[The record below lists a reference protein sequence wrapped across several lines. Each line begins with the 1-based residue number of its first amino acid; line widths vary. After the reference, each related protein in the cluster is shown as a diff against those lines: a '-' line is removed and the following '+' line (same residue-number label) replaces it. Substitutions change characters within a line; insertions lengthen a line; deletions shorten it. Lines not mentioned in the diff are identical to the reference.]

1 MISYK
6 QALQILKKSSI
17 AIKDDII
24 PSDQAVNRV
33 LSSNVSSPTDYPS
46 ANNAAFDG
54 FAIRSKDTRGLNK
67 NNPKKF
73 KVIGCIAPGNKPVS
87 KKINAFE
94 TIEIMTGG
102 ILPVGLDTIIPIE
115 QVKWDTKNKD
125 KKFIIIDQNVKKHL
139 HVRFKGSDYKKNDLI
154 IKKGTII
161 QPNHILALTTL
172 GIQKIKV
179 KKKPNILFFSTGNE
193 ISNNTIIPSWKI
205 RNSNSKYIH
214 ALDKSFLFNFKN
226 GGILKDHQEK
236 KFYSCIQNM
245 KKNNIDIIIS
255 SGAVSAGKFD
265 FVPKVIRKFSLSNS
279 FNHVAIR
286 PGKPVL
292 FAKIKKTSR
301 VIFGLP
307 GNPISS
313 AACFRFFVKPYLMQI
328 LGVPNEQPIK
338 AILKKEFTK
347 KKEITRFVKSKLTA
361 NKNGKLEL
369 EILQGQESFRV
380 RSFIHSNIWA
390 HFPSG
395 KSSFQNGDII
405 DCYIPHIS
413 NNNII

>member
-1 MISYK
+1 
-6 QALQILKKSSI
+6 
-17 AIKDDII
+17 
-24 PSDQAVNRV
+24 
-33 LSSNVSSPTDYPS
+33 
-46 ANNAAFDG
+46 
-54 FAIRSKDTRGLNK
+54 
-67 NNPKKF
+67 
-73 KVIGCIAPGNKPVS
+73 
-87 KKINAFE
+87 
-94 TIEIMTGG
+94 
-102 ILPVGLDTIIPIE
+102 
-115 QVKWDTKNKD
+115 
-125 KKFIIIDQNVKKHL
+125 
-139 HVRFKGSDYKKNDLI
+139 
-154 IKKGTII
+154 
-161 QPNHILALTTL
+161 
-172 GIQKIKV
+172 
-179 KKKPNILFFSTGNE
+179 
-193 ISNNTIIPSWKI
+193 
-205 RNSNSKYIH
+205 
-214 ALDKSFLFNFKN
+214 
-226 GGILKDHQEK
+226 
-236 KFYSCIQNM
+236 
-245 KKNNIDIIIS
+245 
-255 SGAVSAGKFD
+255 
-265 FVPKVIRKFSLSNS
+265 VPKVIQKFSLLNS